1 MDTAH
6 KQTDK
11 ILSINERAVK
21 QAYAKAFNDIKA
33 KFTELYSNIDLT
45 AEDGNTRLIEAQKY
59 SRIDKIADFVT
70 EAIAEVNKKQVTKI
84 NSISGDVYKTN
95 FDGMIQELKELGI
108 DESKITKVE
117 AKKEAKKNENP
128 YNEITIDNL
137 KDKTQ
142 IRGAVKGSLLTSIFM
157 GSTVAGALNGIKSVF
172 EKNLASELRMLTLN
186 VTSLENQAILDILI
200 DLAHKLRPLGYDV
213 IKKWETRGD
222 EKVRDAHA
230 RADGQEAS
238 ADKPFYVGGEE
249 LMKPGDPQ
257 GSPSNTINCRC
268 KIRFSRIVKI

>member
-11 ILSINERAVK
+11 ILSINERALK
-21 QAYAKAFNDIKA
+21 QAYAKSFNDIKA

-59 SRIDKIADFVT
+59 SRIDKIADFIT
-70 EAIAEVNKKQVTKI
+70 EAIAEVNKKQVIKI

-172 EKNLASELRMLTLN
+172 EKNLASETKMLAVN
-186 VTSLENQAILDILI
+186 VTNLENKARI
-200 DLAHKLRPLGYDV
+200 DALTENAKELRKQGYDIV
-213 IKKWETRGD
+213 KVWNTQGD

-230 RADGQEAS
+230 RAEGQEAS
-238 ADKPFYVGGEE
+238 IDKPFYVGGEE
-249 LMKPGDPQ
+249 LMYPADPQ
-257 GSPSNTINCRC
+257 GSASNIINCRC
-268 KIRFSRIVKI
+268 FITEKIIKI